1 MSWIERIKLENK
13 KRFLELCHKQ
23 NDKYKIP
30 KELKEAEYPF
40 LRKDRNKVY
49 KRQNKNIQMNLVKSW
64 NKYINI
70 WMMNIT

>member
-40 LRKDRNKVY
+40 LRKDRNKV
-49 KRQNKNIQMNLVKSW
+49 
-64 NKYINI
+64 
-70 WMMNIT
+70 